1 MAVACDSIEPLL
13 QELVSNLRHVEEVLS
28 FVGIYYI
35 GKLTL
40 SALYNVLD
48 GMRIHVISKLFAPK
62 LTQKYGQWAVLAGIN
77 GRIGEA
83 FATEFARNG
92 MNIVMLSNSLEEMKK
107 ITQKIGKEFGV
118 ETEVLQIDFCSGQ
131 PVYSNIYNSLNQKDI
146 GILVNDCRK
155 LVPDTNNLENISDDD
170 LWGMVHANIGA
181 VPAMAKIV
189 LPGMKERKRG
199 AIINISSI
207 EGCSL
212 FPFRHIN
219 PATEAFVNS
228 FSRALDY
235 ECRFSGITIQTL
247 LMGPVSFSADKK
259 QLSSFI
265 SSIFIPPAST
275 YAYHAVSTIGYS
287 QITTG
292 YWVHGVLVW
301 LLKRIPESLL
311 IWSYVLAFN
320 FKHYQKID

>member
-13 QELVSNLRHVEEVLS
+13 EELVSTLKHAEEVLS
-28 FVGIYYI
+28 YIGIYYI

-40 SALYNVLD
+40 STLYNALD

-62 LTQKYGQWAVLAGIN
+62 LPQKYGQWAVLAGISD
-77 GRIGEA
+77 RIGEA

-92 MNIVMLSNSLEEMKK
+92 MNIVLLSNSLEEMKT

-118 ETEVLQIDFCSGQ
+118 ETEVLQVDFCSGQ
-131 PVYSNIYNSLNQKDI
+131 PVYSSIYKALYQKDI

-155 LVPDTNNLENISDDD
+155 LAPDTNSLENVSEDD
-170 LWGMVHANIGA
+170 LWGMVSANIGA
-181 VPAMAKIV
+181 VPAMTKIV

-207 EGCSL
+207 EGCIL

-219 PATEAFVNS
+219 PGTEAFVNA

-235 ECRFSGITIQTL
+235 ECRSSGITVQTL
-247 LMGPVSFSADKK
+247 LMGPVSFSANK
-259 QLSSFI
+259 QQISSFI

-275 YAYHAVSTIGYS
+275 YAYHAVRTIGYS
-287 QITTG
+287 QTTTG

-301 LLKRIPESLL
+301 LLQRIPESLL
-311 IWSYVLAFN
+311 IWPYVLAFN
-320 FKHYQKID
+320 VRHLKIE